1 MPLPNSAVTR
11 RHLHTRTITI
21 DGFEREDGLF
31 EIEGRLTDV
40 KHFDI
45 NQSYFSRKAGEPVHD
60 MKIRLVLDIDMH
72 IIDAFA
78 VTDAMPYQDECNKI
92 TPDYR
97 EKLKGQ
103 RIVAGFRV
111 FLAGLFGKLKGC
123 AHMTELLGSMAPAA
137 IQTMV
142 GQGRNRVVDPD
153 KKPFQLDGCH
163 ALDTR
168 GKIVAQ
174 YYPRW
179 FQSPVE
185 ANDAAG
191 KTKL

>member
-1 MPLPNSAVTR
+1 MPLPNPGAGR
-11 RHLHTRTITI
+11 RLLHTRTIKI
-21 DGFEREDGLF
+21 DGYEREDGLF
-31 EIEGRLTDV
+31 ELEGHLTDV

-45 NQSYFSRKAGEPVHD
+45 NATHFSRKAGDPVHD
-60 MKIRLVLDIDMH
+60 MKIRLTLDGDMN
-72 IIDAFA
+72 IVDAYA
-78 VTDAMPYQDECNKI
+78 VTDGMPYENECDKI

-97 EKLKGQ
+97 EKLVGQ
-103 RIVAGFRV
+103 KIAAGFRI

-137 IQTMV
+137 IQSMYGNSRAKV
-142 GQGRNRVVDPD
+142 FDPE

-168 GKIVAQ
+168 GPVVAK

-179 FQSPVE
+179 FQR
-185 ANDAAG
+185 DAANVSDL
-191 KTKL
+191 KS

>member
-1 MPLPNSAVTR
+1 MPLPNSVAGR
-11 RHLHTRTITI
+11 RHLHTRTIQI
-21 DGFEREDGLF
+21 DGYEREDGLF

-40 KHFDI
+40 KHVDI
-45 NQSYFSRKAGEPVHD
+45 NAAHFSRKAGVPVHD
-60 MKIRLVLDIDMH
+60 MKLRLTLDGEMNIV
-72 IIDAFA
+72 DAFA
-78 VTDAMPYQDECNKI
+78 VTDGMPYENECNKI

-103 RIVAGFRV
+103 KIAAGFRV

-137 IQTMV
+137 IQALH
-142 GQGRNRVVDPD
+142 GNERAKAPDPD

-168 GKIVAQ
+168 GPVVAQ
-174 YYPRW
+174 FYPRW
-179 FQSPVE
+179 HQPKSAETSEP
-185 ANDAAG
+185 
-191 KTKL
+191 KS

>member
-1 MPLPNSAVTR
+1 MPLSTPAAGR
-11 RHLHTRTITI
+11 RLLHTRTIKI
-21 DGFEREDGLF
+21 DGYEREDGLF
-31 EIEGRLTDV
+31 DIEGHLTDI
-40 KHFDI
+40 KHFDVTA
-45 NQSYFSRKAGEPVHD
+45 SHFSRKAGDPVHD
-60 MKIRLVLDIDMH
+60 MRIRLTLDGDMN
-72 IIDAFA
+72 IVDAFA
-78 VTDAMPYQDECNKI
+78 ATDGMPYENECDKI

-103 RIVAGFRV
+103 KIAAGFRV

-137 IQTMV
+137 IQSMY
-142 GQGRNRVVDPD
+142 GHGRAKVPDPD

-168 GKIVAQ
+168 GAVVAK

-179 FQSPVE
+179 FQR
-185 ANDAAG
+185 DAADAPEL
-191 KTKL
+191 KP

>member
-1 MPLPNSAVTR
+1 MPLPNSAGR
-11 RHLHTRTITI
+11 RHLHTRTIKI

-31 EIEGRLTDV
+31 EIEGHLTDI

-45 NQSYFSRKAGEPVHD
+45 TASHFSRKAGEPIHD
-60 MKIRLVLDIDMH
+60 MKIRLTLARDMS
-72 IIDAFA
+72 IVEACA
-78 VTDAMPYQDECNKI
+78 VTDGMPYENECDKI

-103 RIVAGFRV
+103 KVAAGFRV
-111 FLAGLFGKLKGC
+111 FLGGLFGKLKGC
-123 AHMTELLGSMAPAA
+123 AHLTELLGSMAPAA
-137 IQTMV
+137 IQTMH
-142 GQGRNRVVDPD
+142 GNARVNIVDPD

-168 GKIVAQ
+168 GPVVAK

-179 FQSPVE
+179 FQR
-185 ANDAAG
+185 DAADTPEL
-191 KTKL
+191 KS

>member
-1 MPLPNSAVTR
+1 MPLPSTDIGR
-11 RHLHTRTITI
+11 RRLHTRTITI
-21 DGFEREDGLF
+21 DGYEREDGLF
-31 EIEGRLTDV
+31 EIEGHLTDV

-45 NQSYFSRKAGEPVHD
+45 NATHFSRKAGDPVHD
-60 MKIRLVLDIDMH
+60 MKIRLTLDGEMKIV
-72 IIDAFA
+72 DAFA
-78 VTDAMPYQDECNKI
+78 VTDGMPYENECNKI
-92 TPDYR
+92 TPNYR

-103 RIVAGFRV
+103 KIAAGFRV

-137 IQTMV
+137 IQAMY
-142 GQGRNRVVDPD
+142 GNGRAKAPDPD

-168 GKIVAQ
+168 GLVVAK

-179 FQSPVE
+179 YQP
-185 ANDAAG
+185 DAAEAAE
-191 KTKL
+191 TKS

>member
-1 MPLPNSAVTR
+1 MPLPDTVGNR

-21 DGFEREDGLF
+21 DGYEREDGLF
-31 EIEGRLTDV
+31 EIEGHLTDV
-40 KHFDI
+40 KHFDV
-45 NQSYFSRKAGEPVHD
+45 NASHFSRKAGDPVHD
-60 MKIRLVLDIDMH
+60 MKLRLTLDGEMNIL
-72 IIDAFA
+72 DAFA
-78 VTDAMPYQDECNKI
+78 VTDGMPYLDECDKI

-103 RIVAGFRV
+103 KIAAGFRI

-137 IQTMV
+137 IQAMY
-142 GQGRNRVVDPD
+142 GQGRAKIIDPD

-168 GKIVAQ
+168 GPVVAKF
-174 YYPRW
+174 YPRW
-179 FQSPVE
+179 YQP
-185 ANDAAG
+185 DAANAAE
-191 KTKL
+191 TKS

>member
-1 MPLPNSAVTR
+1 MPLSTPVAGR
-11 RHLHTRTITI
+11 RLLHTRTIKI
-21 DGFEREDGLF
+21 DGYEREDGLF
-31 EIEGRLTDV
+31 DIEGHLTDI
-40 KHFDI
+40 KHFDVTA
-45 NQSYFSRKAGEPVHD
+45 SHFSRKAGDPVHD
-60 MKIRLVLDIDMH
+60 MKIRLTLDGEMNIV
-72 IIDAFA
+72 DALA
-78 VTDAMPYQDECNKI
+78 VTDGMPYENECDKI

-103 RIVAGFRV
+103 KIAAGFRV

-137 IQTMV
+137 IQSMY
-142 GQGRNRVVDPD
+142 GHGRTKIPDPG

-168 GKIVAQ
+168 GPVVAK

-179 FQSPVE
+179 FQR
-185 ANDAAG
+185 DAADAPEL
-191 KTKL
+191 KS

>member
-1 MPLPNSAVTR
+1 MPLLNPPAGR
-11 RHLHTRTITI
+11 RHLHTRTIKI
-21 DGFEREDGLF
+21 DGYEREDGLF
-31 EIEGRLTDV
+31 DIEGHLTDI

-45 NQSYFSRKAGEPVHD
+45 TASHFSRKAGEPIHD
-60 MKIRLVLDIDMH
+60 MTIRITLAGDMT
-72 IIDAFA
+72 IVDACA
-78 VTDAMPYQDECNKI
+78 VTDGMPYENECDKI

-103 RIVAGFRV
+103 KVAAGFRV

-123 AHMTELLGSMAPAA
+123 AHLTELLGSMAPAA
-137 IQTMV
+137 IQTMH
-142 GQGRNRVVDPD
+142 GNTRANIIDPD

-168 GKIVAQ
+168 GAVVAT

-179 FQSPVE
+179 FQRDN
-185 ANDAAG
+185 ANAPDL
-191 KTKL
+191 KY